1 MTEVITKKAPRER
14 TKRTPIAQRN
24 ILSVEGRDPDFSYR
38 IVNDTGDRIQAFKDA
53 GYEMVLAKDVRVGD
67 KRVNSATPEGSNA
80 QVSVGAG
87 QKAFV
92 MRIPKEWYEE
102 DQKAKQTKIDTL
114 EQTMKSEALAQNQ
127 LKNGELKLTRNSA

>member
-1 MTEVITKKAPRER
+1 MAEIAIKKVPRER

-24 ILSVEGRDPDFSYR
+24 ILTVEGRDPEYSYR

-67 KRVNSATPEGSNA
+67 KRVNSTTPEGSNA

-102 DQKAKQTKIDTL
+102 DQQAKQAKINQL
-114 EQTMKSEALAQNQ
+114 EDTMKSEALAQNQ
-127 LKNGELKLTRNSA
+127 LKNGELKLTKNSV

>member
-1 MTEVITKKAPRER
+1 MAEILTKKAPRER

-24 ILSVEGRDPDFSYR
+24 ILTVEGRDPDYSYR

-67 KRVNSATPEGSNA
+67 KRINSAAPEGSYA

-92 MRIPKEWYEE
+92 MKVPKEWYEE
-102 DQKAKQTKIDTL
+102 DQQAKQAKINAL
-114 EQTMKSEALAQNQ
+114 EQTMKSEALAQNT
-127 LKNGELKLTRNSA
+127 LRNGKLELTRE

>member
-1 MTEVITKKAPRER
+1 MADLITKKAPRER

-24 ILSVEGRDPDFSYR
+24 ILTVEGRDPDYVYR

-53 GYEMVLAKDVRVGD
+53 GYDMVLAKDVRVGD
-67 KRVNSATPEGSNA
+67 KRINSVTPEGSNA

-92 MRIPKEWYEE
+92 MRIPKEWYDE
-102 DQKAKQTKIDTL
+102 DQLAKQARITAL
-114 EQTMKSEALAQNQ
+114 EQTMKTEALSQNT
-127 LKNGELKLTRNSA
+127 LRNGKLELTRE

>member
-1 MTEVITKKAPRER
+1 MADLITKKAPRER

-24 ILSVEGRDPDFSYR
+24 ILTVEGRDPEYTYR

-92 MRIPKEWYEE
+92 MRIPQEWYEE
-102 DQKAKQTKIDTL
+102 DQLAKQARITVL
-114 EQTMKSEALAQNQ
+114 EQTMKTEALSQNT
-127 LKNGELKLTRNSA
+127 LRNGKLELTRE